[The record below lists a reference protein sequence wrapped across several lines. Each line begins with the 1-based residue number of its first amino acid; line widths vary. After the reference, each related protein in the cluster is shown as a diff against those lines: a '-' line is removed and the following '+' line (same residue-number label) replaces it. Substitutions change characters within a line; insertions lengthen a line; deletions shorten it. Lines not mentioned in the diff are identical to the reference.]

1 MENTFLILILILSA
15 TSAILSLIALFS
27 LKNGVGKNAAERQ
40 DLDRMSER
48 FDRSLGAVRRE
59 ISEENARSLE
69 AFSRAQNQ
77 TQTDVFAR
85 QDKRLAELSEHLNTA
100 LKGVD
105 QRMAQMNAFQE
116 KNAQTLRETVDA
128 KLTELR
134 SGNEKSLSEI
144 RQSVDEKLQTAL
156 EERISRSFKEVSERL
171 QQVYQGLGE
180 MQTLANGVGDLKKVL
195 SNVKTRGILGEI
207 QLGSILEEILS
218 PEQYDTNVAT
228 VPGSSNRVEFAIRLP
243 GDSDGAVYLPVDS
256 KFPADAYLQLQEAY
270 DAASP
275 EQIRA
280 QRSLLESRIKA
291 FAKDIHEKY
300 VSPPA
305 TTDFAI
311 MFLPTEGLY
320 AEVVKMGMV
329 EVLQRNYKVNIAG
342 PTTMAALLNS
352 LQTGF
357 RTLAI
362 QKRSS
367 EVWEVLSAVRTEFDK
382 FEGALRDAQAKI
394 DQANRGLDALV
405 GVRTR
410 QIQRKLKNVSALPSE
425 RAEQLLKEGT
435 NGEE

>member
-1 MENTFLILILILSA
+1 MEKIILILALVFSAISALISLLTLLSA
-15 TSAILSLIALFS
+15 R
-27 LKNGVGKNAAERQ
+27 KGERKDTVDRE
-40 DLDRMSER
+40 DLERMGER
-48 FDRSLGAVRRE
+48 LERSLGVVRSE
-59 ISEENARSLE
+59 ITQENARSLE
-69 AFSRAQNQ
+69 SFSRAQHQ
-77 TQTDVFAR
+77 SQSDVFSR
-85 QDKRLAELSEHLNTA
+85 QDKRLAELTEHMNAA

-105 QRMAQMNAFQE
+105 ERMAQMNAFQE
-116 KNAQTLRETVDA
+116 KNSQTLRETVDA
-128 KLTELR
+128 KLSELR
-134 SGNEKSLSEI
+134 HGNEKSLAEI
-144 RQSVDEKLQTAL
+144 RQSVDEKLQATL

-218 PEQYDTNVAT
+218 PDQYETNVAT

-243 GDSDGAVYLPVDS
+243 GDGDGVVFLPIDS
-256 KFPADAYLQLQEAY
+256 KFPADAYLHLQDAY
-270 DAASP
+270 DAADP
-275 EQIRA
+275 EQVRV
-280 QRSLLESRIKA
+280 QRSQLESRIKA

-300 VSPPA
+300 VSPPS
-305 TTDFAI
+305 TTDFAV

-329 EVLQRNYKVNIAG
+329 ETLQRNYKVNIAG

-410 QIQRKLKNVSALPSE
+410 QIQRKLKNVSTLPAE
-425 RAEQLLKEGT
+425 RAVELLKEAGDA
-435 NGEE
+435 EE

>member
-1 MENTFLILILILSA
+1 MEKAILIATLFLAALSA
-15 TSAILSLIALFS
+15 LLSLFALLS
-27 LKNGVGKNAAERQ
+27 LKKKKEENVAERE
-40 DLDRMSER
+40 DLERMSER
-48 FDRSLGAVRRE
+48 LERSLASARRE
-59 ISEENARSLE
+59 IAEENARSLDTF
-69 AFSRAQNQ
+69 ARSQQRA
-77 TQTDVFAR
+77 QTDVFAR
-85 QDKRLAELSEHLNTA
+85 QDRRLAELSENLNTA
-100 LKGVD
+100 MKGVD
-105 QRMAQMNAFQE
+105 ERMAQMNSFQE
-116 KNAQTLRETVDA
+116 KNAQTLRETVDK
-128 KLTELR
+128 KLNELR
-134 SGNEKSLSEI
+134 LDNEKSLSQI
-144 RQSVDEKLQTAL
+144 RQNVEEKLQTAV
-156 EERISRSFKEVSERL
+156 EDRISRSFKEVSERL

-207 QLGSILEEILS
+207 QLASILEEILS
-218 PEQYDTNVAT
+218 PEQFETNVAT
-228 VPGSSNRVEFAIRLP
+228 VPGSANRVEFAIRLP
-243 GDSDGAVYLPVDS
+243 GDGEGAVYLPVDS
-256 KFPADAYLQLQEAY
+256 KFPADAYLHLQDAY
-270 DAASP
+270 DAADP
-275 EQIRA
+275 EQVRV
-280 QRSLLESRIKA
+280 QRGILESRIKA
-291 FAKDIHEKY
+291 FAKEIREKY

-367 EVWEVLSAVRTEFDK
+367 EVWEVLGAVRTEFDK
-382 FEGALRDAQAKI
+382 FEAALRDAQAKI
-394 DQANRGLDALV
+394 DQANRGLDTLV

-410 QIQRKLKNVSALPSE
+410 QIQRKLKNVSALPAE
-425 RAEQLLKEGT
+425 RAEQLLKENP

>member
-1 MENTFLILILILSA
+1 MEQTTFIILLAISSVSA
-15 TSAILSLIALFS
+15 LLSLFALITLFRR
-27 LKNGVGKNAAERQ
+27 KDGNAAGRE
-40 DLDRMSER
+40 DLDRTGER
-48 FDRSLGAVRRE
+48 LERSLQAVRRD
-59 ISEENARSLE
+59 ISEESSRSLE
-69 AFSRAQNQ
+69 AFSRSMRASQNEVF
-77 TQTDVFAR
+77 TQ
-85 QDKRLAELSEHLNTA
+85 QDKRIAELSQHLAASVKA
-100 LKGVD
+100 LD
-105 QRMAQMNAFQE
+105 ERMSQMNSFQE
-116 KNAQTLRETVDA
+116 KNAQALRTTVDT
-128 KLTELR
+128 KLSELR
-134 SGNEKSLSEI
+134 QGNEKSLGEI
-144 RQSVDEKLQTAL
+144 RSSVEEKLQTAL

-180 MQTLANGVGDLKKVL
+180 MQTLASGVGDLKKVL

-218 PEQYDTNVAT
+218 PEQYESNVAT
-228 VPGSSNRVEFAIRLP
+228 IPGSANRVEFAVRLP
-243 GDSDGAVYLPVDS
+243 GDGDQVVYLPIDS
-256 KFPADAYLQLQEAY
+256 KFPLDAYVNLQEAY
-270 DAASP
+270 DGADP
-275 EQIRA
+275 EMVKVQKNT
-280 QRSLLESRIKA
+280 LETRIKA
-291 FAKDIHEKY
+291 FAKDIHTKY
-300 VSPPA
+300 VAPPH

-329 EVLQRNYKVNIAG
+329 ETLQRSYKVNIAG

-382 FEGALRDAQAKI
+382 FESALRDAQAKI

-410 QIQRKLKNVSALPSE
+410 QIQRKLKHVSALPTQ
-425 RAEQLLKEGT
+425 RAEELLKEVQDA
-435 NGEE
+435 EE

>member
-1 MENTFLILILILSA
+1 MILAIAISSVSALISLVVLITLLRR
-15 TSAILSLIALFS
+15 
-27 LKNGVGKNAAERQ
+27 KEKDAAGRE
-40 DLDRMSER
+40 DLDRTGER
-48 FDRSLGAVRRE
+48 LERSLQASRRE

-69 AFSRAQNQ
+69 SFSRALRASQ
-77 TQTDVFAR
+77 TEVFTQ
-85 QDKRLAELSEHLNTA
+85 QDKRIAELSQHLNASVKA
-100 LKGVD
+100 LD
-105 QRMAQMNAFQE
+105 ERMSQMNTFQE
-116 KNAQTLRETVDA
+116 KNAQALRSTVDT
-128 KLTELR
+128 KLSELR
-134 SGNEKSLSEI
+134 QGNEKSLGEI
-144 RQSVDEKLQTAL
+144 RQSVEEKLQTAL

-180 MQTLANGVGDLKKVL
+180 MQTLASGVGDLKKVL

-218 PEQYDTNVAT
+218 PEQYEANVAT
-228 VPGSSNRVEFAIRLP
+228 VPGSSNRVEFAVRLP
-243 GDSDGAVYLPVDS
+243 GDGDEVVYLPIDS
-256 KFPADAYLQLQEAY
+256 KFPLDAYVNLQEAY
-270 DAASP
+270 DAADP
-275 EQIRA
+275 EMVKVQKNT
-280 QRSLLESRIKA
+280 LETRIKA
-291 FAKDIHEKY
+291 FAKDIHVKY
-300 VSPPA
+300 VSPPY

-329 EVLQRNYKVNIAG
+329 ETLQRSYKVNIAG

-382 FEGALRDAQAKI
+382 FESALRDAQAKI

-410 QIQRKLKNVSALPSE
+410 QIQRKLKHVSALPSQ
-425 RAEQLLKEGT
+425 RAEEVLKEEHDA
-435 NGEE
+435 EE

>member
-1 MENTFLILILILSA
+1 MEKTILILALILSA
-15 TSAILSLIALFS
+15 VSAVISLLVLLSVKKGEGKDATSR
-27 LKNGVGKNAAERQ
+27 E
-40 DLDRMSER
+40 DLERMSER
-48 FDRSLGAVRRE
+48 LERSLGTVRSE
-59 ISEENARSLE
+59 ITQENARSLE
-69 AFSRAQNQ
+69 AFSRAQHQSQSEIFN
-77 TQTDVFAR
+77 R
-85 QDKRLAELSEHLNTA
+85 QDKRLAELTEHTNAA

-105 QRMAQMNAFQE
+105 ERMAQMNAFQE
-116 KNAQTLRETVDA
+116 KNAQALRETVDA
-128 KLTELR
+128 KLSELR
-134 SGNEKSLSEI
+134 SGNEKSLAEI
-144 RQSVDEKLQTAL
+144 RQSVDEKLQATL

-207 QLGSILEEILS
+207 QLAAILEEILS
-218 PEQYDTNVAT
+218 PEQYETNVAT

-243 GDSDGAVYLPVDS
+243 GDSEGVVYLPIDS
-256 KFPADAYLQLQEAY
+256 KFPGDAYLHLQDAY
-270 DAASP
+270 DAADP
-275 EQIRA
+275 EQVRIQRA
-280 QRSLLESRIKA
+280 QLESRIKA

-305 TTDFAI
+305 TTDFAV

-329 EVLQRNYKVNIAG
+329 EILQRNYKVNIAG

-410 QIQRKLKNVSALPSE
+410 QIQRKLKNVSTLPAE
-425 RAEQLLKEGT
+425 RAEELLREGKDA
-435 NGEE
+435 EE

>member
-15 TSAILSLIALFS
+15 FSAILSLIALLS
-27 LKNGVGKNAAERQ
+27 LRNSTGKDGAERQ
-40 DLDRMSER
+40 DLERLSER
-48 FDRSLGAVRRE
+48 FDRSLGNARRE
-59 ISEENARSLE
+59 IAEENARSLE

-77 TQTDVFAR
+77 TQTEVFAR
-85 QDKRLAELSEHLNTA
+85 QDKRLADLSEHLNAA

-105 QRMAQMNAFQE
+105 ERMAQMNAFQE
-116 KNAQTLRETVDA
+116 TNARTLRETVDA

-180 MQTLANGVGDLKKVL
+180 MQTLASGVGDLKKVL

-207 QLGSILEEILS
+207 QLGAILEEILS
-218 PEQYDTNVAT
+218 PEQFDTNVAT

-243 GDSDGAVYLPVDS
+243 GDGEHTVYLPVDS
-256 KFPADAYLQLQEAY
+256 KFPADAYLHLQEAY
-270 DAASP
+270 DAADP
-275 EQIRA
+275 EQVRV

-329 EVLQRNYKVNIAG
+329 EVLQRNYKVNVAG

-382 FEGALRDAQAKI
+382 FEAALRDAQAKI

-410 QIQRKLKNVSALPSE
+410 QIQRKLKNVSALPAE
-425 RAEQLLKEGT
+425 RADELLKEGT
-435 NGEE
+435 DGEE

>member
-1 MENTFLILILILSA
+1 MEQTLLIGILALSFV
-15 TSAILSLIALFS
+15 SALLSLAALFS
-27 LKNGVGKNAAERQ
+27 SKKGMTGQ
-40 DLDRMSER
+40 DLER
-48 FDRSLGAVRRE
+48 TGVRLERKLSDSRRQIAQE
-59 ISEENARSLE
+59 SKDSME
-69 AFSRAQNQ
+69 AFSRSLRQSQ
-77 TQTDVFAR
+77 TEIFDR
-85 QDKRLAELSEHLNTA
+85 QDKRLAELTEHLKSS

-105 QRMAQMNAFQE
+105 DRMGQMNTFQE
-116 KNAQTLRETVDA
+116 QNAQALRNTVDA

-134 SGNEKSLSEI
+134 AGNEKSLGEI
-144 RQSVDEKLQTAL
+144 RQSVEEKMQTAL

-171 QQVYQGLGE
+171 QQVHQGLGE
-180 MQTLANGVGDLKKVL
+180 MQTLASGVGDVKKVL

-207 QLGSILEEILS
+207 QLASILEEILS
-218 PEQYDTNVAT
+218 PEQYETNVAT
-228 VPGSSNRVEFAIRLP
+228 VPGSSNRVEFAVRLP
-243 GDSDGAVYLPVDS
+243 GEGEGVVYLPIDS
-256 KFPADAYLQLQEAY
+256 KFPADAYVNLQEAY
-270 DAASP
+270 DAADP
-275 EQIRA
+275 EQVKTQRA
-280 QRSLLESRIKA
+280 QLESRIKS
-291 FAKDIHEKY
+291 FAKDIHLKY

-329 EVLQRNYKVNIAG
+329 EILQRNYKINIAG

-382 FEGALRDAQAKI
+382 FESALKDAQAKI

-410 QIQRKLKNVSALPSE
+410 QIQRKLKHVSSLPAS
-425 RAEQLLKEGT
+425 RAEEILKEEQDA
-435 NGEE
+435 EE

>member
-1 MENTFLILILILSA
+1 MEKAILIATLFLAALSA
-15 TSAILSLIALFS
+15 LLSLFALLS
-27 LKNGVGKNAAERQ
+27 LKKKKEENVAERE
-40 DLDRMSER
+40 DLERMSER
-48 FDRSLGAVRRE
+48 LERSLASARRE
-59 ISEENARSLE
+59 IAEENARSLDTF
-69 AFSRAQNQ
+69 ARSQQRA
-77 TQTDVFAR
+77 QTDVFAR
-85 QDKRLAELSEHLNTA
+85 QDRRLAELSENLNTA

-105 QRMAQMNAFQE
+105 ERMAQMNSFQE
-116 KNAQTLRETVDA
+116 KNAQTLRETVDK
-128 KLTELR
+128 KLNELR
-134 SGNEKSLSEI
+134 LDNEKSLSQI
-144 RQSVDEKLQTAL
+144 RQNVEEKLQTAV
-156 EERISRSFKEVSERL
+156 EDRISRSFKEVSERL

-207 QLGSILEEILS
+207 QLASILEEILS
-218 PEQYDTNVAT
+218 PEQFETNVAT
-228 VPGSSNRVEFAIRLP
+228 VPGSANRVEFAIRLP
-243 GDSDGAVYLPVDS
+243 GDGEGAVYLPVDS
-256 KFPADAYLQLQEAY
+256 KFPADAYLHLQDAY
-270 DAASP
+270 DAADP
-275 EQIRA
+275 EQVRV
-280 QRSLLESRIKA
+280 QRGILESRIKA
-291 FAKDIHEKY
+291 FAKEIREKY

-367 EVWEVLSAVRTEFDK
+367 EVWEVLGAVRTEFDK
-382 FEGALRDAQAKI
+382 FEAALRDAQAKI
-394 DQANRGLDALV
+394 DQANRGLDTLV

-410 QIQRKLKNVSALPSE
+410 QIQRKLKNVSALPAE
-425 RAEQLLKEGT
+425 RAEQLLKENP

>member
-1 MENTFLILILILSA
+1 M
-15 TSAILSLIALFS
+15 
-27 LKNGVGKNAAERQ
+27 GER
-40 DLDRMSER
+40 LE
-48 FDRSLGAVRRE
+48 RSLGTARRE
-59 ISEENARSLE
+59 ITEENARSLE
-69 AFSRAQNQ
+69 AFSRAQHQ
-77 TQTDVFAR
+77 AQTDVFSR
-85 QDKRLAELSEHLNTA
+85 QDKRLAELTEHMNIA
-100 LKGVD
+100 IKGVD
-105 QRMAQMNAFQE
+105 ERMAQMNSFQE

-134 SGNEKSLSEI
+134 SGNEKSLAEI
-144 RQSVDEKLQTAL
+144 RQSVDEKLQATL

-207 QLGSILEEILS
+207 QLASILEEILS
-218 PEQYDTNVAT
+218 PEQYESNVAT

-243 GDSDGAVYLPVDS
+243 GDGDGVVYLPIDS
-256 KFPADAYLQLQEAY
+256 KFPADAYLHLQDAY
-270 DAASP
+270 DAADAD
-275 EQIRA
+275 QVRA
-280 QRSLLESRIKA
+280 QRSQLESRIKA

-305 TTDFAI
+305 TTDFAV

-320 AEVVKMGMV
+320 AEVVKMGMI
-329 EVLQRNYKVNIAG
+329 ETLQRNYKVNIAG

-410 QIQRKLKNVSALPSE
+410 QIQRKLKNVSSLPSE
-425 RAEQLLKEGT
+425 RAEELLKEDRDA
-435 NGEE
+435 EE